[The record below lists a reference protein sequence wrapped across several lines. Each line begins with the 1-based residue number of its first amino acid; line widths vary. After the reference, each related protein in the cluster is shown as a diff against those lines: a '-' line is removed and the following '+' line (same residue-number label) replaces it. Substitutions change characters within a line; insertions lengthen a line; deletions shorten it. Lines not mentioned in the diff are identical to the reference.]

1 VSEYIVEDDD
11 WKAEAAGAPG
21 EEVSLHLMLRV
32 VADVGIVGFPNA
44 GKSSLLAAITRLVII
59 LLHLFTA
66 CCLLTSF
73 TCRDVPAV
81 VHNDVC
87 AFLFHLPGWS
97 LATSQVSNALQQP

>member
-1 VSEYIVEDDD
+1 MEDDD

-44 GKSSLLAAITRLVII
+44 GKSSLLAAITRSVII

-66 CCLLTSF
+66 CSNHQVDHDLASFVHCL
-73 TCRDVPAV
+73 
-81 VHNDVC
+81 
-87 AFLFHLPGWS
+87 
-97 LATSQVSNALQQP
+97 